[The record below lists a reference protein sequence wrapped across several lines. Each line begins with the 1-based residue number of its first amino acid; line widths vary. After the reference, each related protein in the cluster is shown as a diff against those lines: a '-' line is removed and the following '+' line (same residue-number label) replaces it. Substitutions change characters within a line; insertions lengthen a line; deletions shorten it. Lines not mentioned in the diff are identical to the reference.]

1 VHTVSTSAGTP
12 PEPSDGRPPA
22 APAPPRKDLR
32 DGLWGR
38 ALILGVLLVFTL
50 LVSKTCAS
58 NRDDVTQ
65 AEAVDLAIAEASF
78 TPCEREIC
86 RQVRYLN
93 QGIPPVGYWGVVLSE
108 EVDAQGQPNRTE
120 SFLVNAST
128 GDVEKQ

>member
-1 VHTVSTSAGTP
+1 VSTSAGTP

-22 APAPPRKDLR
+22 APAARKDLR
-32 DGLWGR
+32 DSLWGR
-38 ALILGVLLVFTL
+38 ALILGLLLVFTL

-58 NRDDVTQ
+58 SRDDISQ
-65 AEAVDLAIAEASF
+65 QEAVDLAIAEASF
-78 TPCEREIC
+78 TPCEQEIC
-86 RQVRYLN
+86 RQVRFLN

-108 EVDAQGQPNRTE
+108 EVGADGQPNRTE